1 MVIGE
6 NLNYSILARRVI
18 RYEYPLNERVR
29 ILLRLEDLFDRMA
42 WNVKGEHPLNHH
54 AALVTLFEIADVAA
68 RGDLKTDLMQELERQ
83 RSTLSALRS
92 NPDVEQARLDGVLR
106 EIDAA
111 HAGIHR
117 MTGRVGQH
125 LKENEWLTAIRQRA
139 AIPGGLCEFDIP
151 AYHRWLHNAAEAR
164 RENLEQWLFPM
175 LPVRSGL
182 DIVLRLMR
190 ESCRPGVQQ
199 AINGVYQQ
207 MLELSARPAQM
218 IRIGVEDDLCCVPE
232 ISANK
237 YMLNIRFVRSQPGQS
252 KVCVDSMPFELTF
265 CTL

>member
-1 MVIGE
+1 M
-6 NLNYSILARRVI
+6 I

-29 ILLRLEDLFDRMA
+29 TLLRLEDLFDRLD
-42 WNVKGEHPLNHH
+42 WHVEGEHPYNHH

-68 RGDLKTDLMQELERQ
+68 RGDLKTDLLQELERQ
-83 RSTLSALRS
+83 RSTLSALRG
-92 NPDVEQARLDGVLR
+92 NPDVEQGRLDGVLQ
-106 EIDAA
+106 EIDTA

-117 MTGRVGQH
+117 MAGRIGQH
-125 LKENEWLTAIRQRA
+125 LKEDEWLTAVRQRA
-139 AIPGGLCEFDIP
+139 IIPGGLCEFDLP
-151 AYHRWLHNAAEAR
+151 AYHRWLHDSPELR
-164 RENLEQWLFPM
+164 RGNLRQWLAPI

-190 ESCRPGVQQ
+190 ESCRPGMQQ

-207 MLELSARPAQM
+207 MLESGARPAQM
-218 IRIGVEDDLCCVPE
+218 IRIGVDEEYCCVPE

-237 YMLNIRFVRSQPGQS
+237 YMLNIRFVRSLPGES
-252 KVCVDSMPFELTF
+252 KVCVDSMPFELTL